1 MLLIHDLNI
10 QYSKQI
16 IPSLPP
22 NTKIFSK
29 EIDTIKGCLG
39 CFNCWIKTPG
49 KCIIIDSYSEMPK
62 FILENGTCIIIT
74 EIKYGCYTSY
84 VKNVLDRLPSG
95 LLLPFFQTVNGEI
108 HHVPRHKNTA
118 LKFIVIG
125 YGQDVTYAEEKTFKD
140 LIKRNMIN
148 LSVTDYESYI
158 IKDISEAKAIL
169 ENL

>member
-10 QYSKQI
+10 QDSKQI

-29 EIDTIKGCLG
+29 EIDNIKGCLG

-49 KCIIIDSYSEMPK
+49 RCIIQDSYTEMPK
-62 FILENGTCIIIT
+62 YIVESGTFIIIT

-84 VKNVLDRLPSG
+84 VKNVIDRSIG
-95 LLLPFFQTVNGEI
+95 ILLPFFQTVNGEL
-108 HHVPRHKNTA
+108 HHLPRYNNKSF
-118 LKFIVIG
+118 KFVVIG
-125 YGQDVTYAEEKTFKD
+125 YSDNVTPDEEQTFKD
-140 LIKRNMIN
+140 LIKGNSIN
-148 LSVTDYESYI
+148 FCIPDYKTYV
-158 IKDISEAKAIL
+158 IKDISEAKTII